1 MATASRQSQRA
12 SQASAVSGSAVML
25 VSNPN
30 AGKTTLF
37 NQITGLRHKTSN
49 YPGTT
54 LDLRSG
60 PVRIGDTTR
69 ELYDMPGLYTLQ
81 ASSGEERVAI
91 DALAGRAKGLEA
103 PAAIILVLDATN
115 LVRNLYLA
123 SQVLE
128 LGVPVVVALNMMDL
142 AEQAGTRID
151 VETLEAHLGCPVVP
165 VVARKGSG
173 VDRLLHVCGEA
184 IAKGQRPQLP
194 RLLRNAQPITDDLRY
209 RWAETVVASVLIET
223 KPARGKRTAAL
234 DAFLLHPVGG
244 MLTFF
249 AVLFGVFYLIFSLA
263 SLPMKLI
270 DGAFGSLSAWVGSQL
285 PAGPVQSLIADGVI
299 PGVGG
304 VLVFLPQICTLFFCI
319 SILED
324 TGYLARAAC
333 VVDRVL
339 RRVGLPG
346 KAFVPM
352 LSAHACAIP
361 AIMASRVIEDRKDRL
376 ITILIL
382 PLMTCSARLPVYAM
396 VTALLFPASP
406 LKGAALFTAAYALGL
421 IAALSMAFLFRRTLV
436 KSTPVP
442 LMIELPSYK
451 LPSVKTALL
460 AAYDRAKLF
469 IRKAGTVIL
478 AISIVLW
485 WMMSYPKGPTPSVS
499 TEFAASLAQQGIS
512 AENWSAQQ
520 QLGHSFA
527 GRLGH
532 TIEPIIAPL
541 GYDWRIGVG
550 IVASF
555 AAREVVVSA
564 LSIIYGVG
572 EEGAEGSSL
581 LIDRLQAAQR
591 ADGTPVFTFA
601 TCVSFLVFYI
611 LAMQCMPTL
620 AVTRRETGAW
630 KWAAFQFAYMSVLAY
645 TAALLAYQGLR
656 VFGIS

>member
-1 MATASRQSQRA
+1 MAQS
-12 SQASAVSGSAVML
+12 SAGPIML

-60 PVRIGDTTR
+60 PIDVNGGGHV
-69 ELYDMPGLYTLQ
+69 LFDMPGLYTLDGC
-81 ASSGEERVAI
+81 AGEERIAV
-91 DALAGRAKGLEA
+91 DALAGCAQGVER
-103 PAAIILVLDATN
+103 PAAIMLVLDATN

-142 AEQAGTRID
+142 ADRAGTQVD
-151 VETLEAHLGCPVVP
+151 VETLEAHLGCTVIPVM
-165 VVARKGSG
+165 ARRGDG
-173 VDRLLHVCGEA
+173 VDRLLDACGQAIHRGEA
-184 IAKGQRPQLP
+184 PELP
-194 RLLRNAQPITDDLRY
+194 KLLKHSANRTADLRY
-209 RWAETVVASVLIET
+209 RWAESVGASVIQET
-223 KPARGKRTAAL
+223 QKDRGRATERI
-234 DAFLLHPVGG
+234 DAILLHPVGG
-244 MLTFF
+244 IAAFF

-263 SLPMKLI
+263 NVPMDLV
-270 DGAFGSLSAWVGSQL
+270 DGAFASLGAAVANVM
-285 PAGPVQSLIADGVI
+285 PDGPLESLLVDGVI
-299 PGVGG
+299 AGVGG
-304 VLVFLPQICTLFFCI
+304 VLIFLPQICILFFCI

-361 AIMASRVIEDRKDRL
+361 AIMASRVIEDRNDRL
-376 ITILIL
+376 VTILVL

-396 VTALLFPASP
+396 VTALLFPTSP
-406 LKGAALFTAAYALGL
+406 LRGALLFTAAYGLGL
-421 IAALSMAFLFRRTLV
+421 IAALSMAFLFRRTVV
-436 KSTPVP
+436 KSKPSP
-442 LMIELPSYK
+442 LVLELPSYK
-451 LPSVKTALL
+451 MPSIKTALF

-469 IRKAGTVIL
+469 VVKAGTVIL

-485 WMMSYPKGPTPSVS
+485 WMMTYPSVDAMPTPEQVA
-499 TEFAASLAQQGIS
+499 TIEASGGTVENWQAQQALEGSI
-512 AENWSAQQ
+512 
-520 QLGHSFA
+520 A
-527 GRLGH
+527 GRLGRV
-532 TIEPIIAPL
+532 IEPVIEPL
-541 GYDWRIGVG
+541 GFDWRIGVG
-550 IVASF
+550 VIASF

-564 LSIIYGVG
+564 LSVIFGVG
-572 EEGAEGSSL
+572 EEGGENGSL
-581 LIDRLQAAQR
+581 LIDQLQAATY

-601 TCVSFLVFYI
+601 TCASLLVFYI
-611 LAMQCMPTL
+611 LAMQCLPTL

-630 KWAAFQFAYMSVLAY
+630 RWAVLQFVYMSALAY
-645 TAALLAYQGLR
+645 TVALITYQGLR
-656 VFGIS
+656 LFGVG

>member
-1 MATASRQSQRA
+1 
-12 SQASAVSGSAVML
+12 ML

-60 PVRIGDTTR
+60 PVRIGETMR

-81 ASSGEERVAI
+81 ACSGEERIAV
-91 DALAGRAKGLEA
+91 DALAGCAKGLEA
-103 PAAIILVLDATN
+103 PGAIILVLDATN
-115 LVRNLYLA
+115 LVRNLYLT

-142 AEQAGTRID
+142 AAQAGTRID
-151 VETLEAHLGCPVVP
+151 VETLEAHVGCPVVP
-165 VVARKGSG
+165 VVARKGTG
-173 VDRLLHVCGEA
+173 VDRLLEACGEA
-184 IAKGQRPQLP
+184 ISKGERPELP
-194 RLLRNAQPITDDLRY
+194 RLLRNAHPITDDLRY
-209 RWAETVVASVLIET
+209 RWAETVGASVVLET
-223 KPARGKRTAAL
+223 KPTRGGRTAAL
-234 DAFLLHPVGG
+234 DAYLLHPVGG
-244 MLTFF
+244 LITFF
-249 AVLFGVFYLIFSLA
+249 AVLFGMFYLIFNLA
-263 SLPMKLI
+263 SLPMDLI
-270 DGAFGSLSAWVGSQL
+270 DGAFGALSGWVGSRL
-285 PAGPVQSLIADGVI
+285 PEGPLQSLISGGVI

-361 AIMASRVIEDRKDRL
+361 AIMASRVIENRKDRL

-421 IAALSMAFLFRRTLV
+421 GAALSMAFLFRRTLV

-451 LPSVKTALL
+451 MPSVKTALL

-469 IRKAGTVIL
+469 VRKAGTVIL

-485 WMMSYPKGPTPSVS
+485 WMMSYPKGTAPELTPDL
-499 TEFAASLAQQGIS
+499 AANLAQQGVS
-512 AENWSAQQ
+512 AENWIAQQ

-532 TIEPIIAPL
+532 AIEPVIAPL

-572 EEGAEGSSL
+572 ADGAQGGSL
-581 LIDRLQAAQR
+581 LIDHLHAAVR
-591 ADGTPVFTFA
+591 ADGTPVFGFA
-601 TCVSFLVFYI
+601 TSVSLLVFYI

-630 KWAAFQFAYMSVLAY
+630 KWAAFQFAYMSCLAY
-645 TAALLAYQGLR
+645 GAALAVYQGLR
-656 VFGIS
+656 FFGVS